1 MRTDRPADSEW
12 LRGSPA
18 EAAQLAEHLQTAV
31 AEMARW
37 MNEYGEYVP
46 HPSLAVKEIA
56 LAQATT
62 ELRDR
67 LRDNYPFFH
76 PRYVGQM
83 LKPPH
88 PVAVIGYLTAMLINP
103 NNHALDGGPATARM
117 EKEAVAELAQMFG
130 FSQHLG
136 HLTSSG
142 TIANLEAL
150 FVARQTHPGKA
161 IAYSADAHYTHSRM
175 CHLLGVEGRS
185 VPTVADGTMDLL
197 ALEKM
202 LQTGELGTVV
212 ATTGTTGLGVIDPVH
227 QIVILCRRYGVR
239 VHVDAAYGGFFRLI
253 ADDSADGVAAA
264 PFNAIAECDSVV
276 IDPHKHGLQ
285 PYGCGAV
292 LFADPAVAGHYLHDS
307 PYTYFT
313 SNELHLGEIS
323 LECSRAGASAAA
335 LWLTLKL
342 LPLTPDGLGAVL
354 RPGRRAALA
363 WAALIQGSEQL
374 SLYQAPQLD
383 ILSYFPSGQRLSDID
398 RASARVLNEGIRRPA
413 ADSLFVATY
422 TVTAA
427 DLAKRGHHVQADVP
441 QGRILRSVLMKPE
454 TEQYVPW
461 LHEQVLDL
469 LELRSGSVNP
479 E

>member
-1 MRTDRPADSEW
+1 MTIDRSGDSDW
-12 LRGSPA
+12 LHGSPA
-18 EAAQLAEHLQTAV
+18 EAGQLAEHLQTAV

-37 MNEYGEYVP
+37 MSEYGEYVS
-46 HPSLAVKEIA
+46 HPSLAVKESA
-56 LAQATT
+56 VAQATA

-117 EKEAVAELAQMFG
+117 EKEVVAELAQMFG

-150 FVARQTHPGKA
+150 FIARQTHPGKA

-175 CHLLGVEGRS
+175 CHLLGLEGRS
-185 VPTVADGTMDLL
+185 VPTVANGTMDLQ

-253 ADDSADGVAAA
+253 ADDAVDGVAAA
-264 PFNAIAECDSVV
+264 PFDAILDCDSVV

-292 LFADPAVAGHYLHDS
+292 LFSDPAVARHYLHDS

-363 WAALIQGSEQL
+363 WAALIEDSDQL

-398 RASARVLNEGIRRPA
+398 LASARVLNEGIRRPA
-413 ADSLFVATY
+413 AESVFVATY

-427 DLAKRGHHVQADVP
+427 DLAKRGHQVQADVP

-469 LELRSGSVNP
+469 LKPRSGSMNP

>member
-12 LRGSPA
+12 LRGSPV

-46 HPSLAVKEIA
+46 HPSLAVKESA
-56 LAQATT
+56 LVQATT

-117 EKEAVAELAQMFG
+117 EKEVVAELAQMFG

-202 LQTGELGTVV
+202 LQTGELGTGDT
-212 ATTGTTGLGVIDPVH
+212 ACGCTSM
-227 QIVILCRRYGVR
+227 RR
-239 VHVDAAYGGFFRLI
+239 
-253 ADDSADGVAAA
+253 
-264 PFNAIAECDSVV
+264 
-276 IDPHKHGLQ
+276 
-285 PYGCGAV
+285 
-292 LFADPAVAGHYLHDS
+292 
-307 PYTYFT
+307 
-313 SNELHLGEIS
+313 
-323 LECSRAGASAAA
+323 
-335 LWLTLKL
+335 
-342 LPLTPDGLGAVL
+342 
-354 RPGRRAALA
+354 
-363 WAALIQGSEQL
+363 
-374 SLYQAPQLD
+374 
-383 ILSYFPSGQRLSDID
+383 
-398 RASARVLNEGIRRPA
+398 
-413 ADSLFVATY
+413 
-422 TVTAA
+422 TAA
-427 DLAKRGHHVQADVP
+427 
-441 QGRILRSVLMKPE
+441 S
-454 TEQYVPW
+454 
-461 LHEQVLDL
+461 
-469 LELRSGSVNP
+469 SG
-479 E
+479 